1 MRKRHFLHLLTI
13 IFAIAF
19 AGCSKDSTEEGTYD
33 YWTAGLVTMEV
44 GDNTLFFV
52 PAADGQ
58 GMMITFDRT
67 QMTFERLVQMNG
79 GTVTAEDGG
88 TGIAGLLTYQ
98 GNVNIPAAV
107 NGKPVTAIDQYAFS
121 GNLHLLS
128 VTIPNTV
135 REIGPESF
143 AQCAKLTTVV
153 LPEGITE
160 IKAGTFCGKSVSTI
174 AIPNSVKTIGRF
186 AFLKD
191 TQLTNITFGADS
203 QLQTIE
209 ASAFSGCTALT
220 ELTLPATVK
229 SIGNQCFNGCS
240 KLKTYHIK
248 SMTPPVVS
256 GSAAILSSAV
266 IYIPAGSKDA
276 YLNAEYWK
284 TIDAS
289 KYIEE

>member
-1 MRKRHFLHLLTI
+1 LHLLTI
-13 IFAIAF
+13 VFAIAL
-19 AGCSKDSTEEGTYD
+19 AGCSKDSVEEGD
-33 YWTAGLVTMEV
+33 YGSWTQGLVTVEV
-44 GDNTLFFV
+44 GDNTLFFM

-58 GMMITFDRT
+58 GMMLTFDRT

-98 GNVNIPAAV
+98 GDVNIPSSV
-107 NGKPVTAIDQYAFS
+107 SGKPVTAIDQYAFS

-128 VTIPNTV
+128 VTIPGTV

-143 AQCAKLTTVV
+143 AQCAKLTTVN

-174 AIPNSVKTIGRF
+174 AIPNSVKSIGRF
-186 AFLKD
+186 AFLKN
-191 TQLTNITFGADS
+191 TQLTSITFGVDS

-220 ELTLPATVK
+220 ELTLPASVK
-229 SIGNQCFNGCS
+229 AIGNQCFSSCS

-248 SMTPPVVS
+248 SATPPTVT
-256 GSAAILSSAV
+256 GDAAILSSAT
-266 IYIPAGSKDA
+266 IYIPSGSKNA
-276 YLNAEYWK
+276 YLNAEYWR
-284 TIDAS
+284 TIDIS